1 MKYNSGQA
9 KKYTYCQLN
18 AWYTSPLI
26 RAQSI
31 PQSFPSDHRCYF
43 CSVNCDR
50 QRFLIRF
57 LFAVA
62 SVASLC
68 GVFLE
73 PAAGLQLDTE
83 HWWTPAALLSSG
95 RDAQACWLWSL
106 KALSSTFTFTLPSC
120 QDDHR
125 QLHRL
130 FCWLSKLIFCRVHS
144 GHTLHLLELLPS
156 IHCSKDVFQ

>member
-1 MKYNSGQA
+1 MASVFMKYNSRRA

-18 AWYTSPLI
+18 AWYWSPLI

-50 QRFLIRF
+50 QHFLIRF

-68 GVFLE
+68 GVQQGFS
-73 PAAGLQLDTE
+73 
-83 HWWTPAALLSSG
+83 WTLNTGERLLLSS
-95 RDAQACWLWSL
+95 
-106 KALSSTFTFTLPSC
+106 ALSKRCTGLLTLECKAFSPTFTFTLPSC
-120 QDDHR
+120 QDDR
-125 QLHRL
+125 RRLHRL
-130 FCWLSKLIFCRVHS
+130 FCWLSKLIFCRVH
-144 GHTLHLLELLPS
+144 
-156 IHCSKDVFQ
+156 